1 MKRLFLCICI
11 YLSFVPLV
19 LWGQSRAGLQPSKL
33 ETEVLYDIEGI
44 AYKQVWRKDGKV
56 VRSCYLTRSGQEI
69 ENATWRVDMQ
79 LLSTL
84 ADKVLDKIRF
94 DDVNCTNGWGIVLLL
109 AVPELNIAELRLT
122 DVLPLGYK
130 TMLLKAVREAE
141 SDITDLEGGCSHA
154 GSFPCKVHYRQS
166 TMNKRGSIPLDKK

>member
-11 YLSFVPLV
+11 FLSLIPID
-19 LWGQSRAGLQPSKL
+19 LWGQSKMGLQPSKL

-44 AYKQVWRKDGKV
+44 AYKQVWWKDGKV
-56 VRSCYLTRSGQEI
+56 VRSYYLTRSGQEI
-69 ENATWRVDMQ
+69 ENATWSMDVHWV
-79 LLSTL
+79 STL

-94 DDVNCTNGWGIVLLL
+94 DYANCTNVRGIVLLL

-122 DVLPLGYK
+122 DVLPVKYK

-141 SDITDLEGGCSHA
+141 SDITGLEGDVPMLAH
-154 GSFPCKVHYRQS
+154 FPVRF
-166 TMNKRGSIPLDKK
+166 TTN